1 MAVVFFGTPDFAIP
15 TLEALYNTGEEIALV
30 VTQPD
35 KEAGR
40 GHRLTPPPV
49 KVWAEQK
56 GLKILQPNR
65 IREDS
70 FIEMLKDIEP
80 EFIVVVAYGK
90 ILPAEVLSITKCINL
105 HASLLPKYRGAAP
118 IQWALINGE
127 TETGVTTM
135 LMDEGLDT
143 GDILLQKRIEI
154 KENDNTLTLSERLSK
169 EGAIL
174 MVDTLRGLRDGSI
187 TPVPQKGPSSYA
199 PPLKKSDGV
208 IHWHMPAVEIN
219 NRIRGLYPWPC
230 AYTFVDGKM
239 LKIIKAK
246 VLEGSGEP
254 SVVVKRDKSELVV
267 GTGKGLLS
275 LLLVQPEG
283 KKVMDIKAYLQ
294 GRGRSIKVGHRL
306 G

>member
-15 TLEALYNTGEEIALV
+15 TLEALYNTGEDIALV

-35 KEAGR
+35 REAGR
-40 GHRLTPPPV
+40 GHRLKPPPV

-56 GLKILQPNR
+56 GIKVLQPDK
-65 IREDS
+65 IRERT
-70 FIEMLKDIEP
+70 FIEMLKNIGP

-90 ILPAEVLSITKCINL
+90 ILPPEILSITKCINL

-143 GDILLQKRIEI
+143 GDILLQKKVDIRED
-154 KENDNTLTLSERLSK
+154 DNTLTLSERLSK
-169 EGAIL
+169 DGALL
-174 MVDTLRGLRDGSI
+174 MVETLRGLRAGNI
-187 TPVPQKGPSSYA
+187 TSVPQRGSPSYA
-199 PPLKKSDGV
+199 PPLRKTDGV
-208 IHWHMPAVEIN
+208 IDWHRSAVEIN

-230 AYTFVDGKM
+230 AYTFVDGKI
-239 LKIIKAK
+239 LKIIKAR
-246 VLEGSGEP
+246 VLDGSGEP
-254 SVVVKRDKSELVV
+254 SVVVKRDKSDLIV
-267 GTGKGLLS
+267 GTGEGLLS
-275 LLLVQPEG
+275 LLQVQPEG

-294 GRGRSIKVGHRL
+294 GAGRSIKAGSRL